1 MSFRDFIIVYVEV
14 GLALAIV
21 EPLLWYILSP
31 RNWNELMGR
40 FRGNVY
46 YDCGFAFGMIVGS
59 VVGWPIHLVTWYI
72 LDPLIA
78 KKKSKKES

>member
-1 MSFRDFIIVYVEV
+1 MSFRDFIIIYVEV

-31 RNWNELMGR
+31 RNWNDFMSQFE
-40 FRGNVY
+40 GNAY

-59 VVGWPIHLVTWYI
+59 VTVWPIHLVTWYI
-72 LDPLIA
+72 LDPLLA
-78 KKKSKKES
+78 KKKTGKES

>member
-31 RNWNELMGR
+31 RNWNWFMSKFKR
-40 FRGNVY
+40 NIY
-46 YDCGFAFGMIVGS
+46 NDSAFAFGMIVGS
-59 VVGWPIHLVTWYI
+59 VVGWPVHLVTWYI